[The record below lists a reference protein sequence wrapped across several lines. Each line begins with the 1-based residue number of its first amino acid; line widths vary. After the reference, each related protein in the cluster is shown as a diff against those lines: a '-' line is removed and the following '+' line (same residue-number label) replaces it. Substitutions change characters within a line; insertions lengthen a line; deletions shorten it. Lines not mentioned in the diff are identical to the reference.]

1 MLKQKIAIITLLLL
15 FAVYVQAQQEPS
27 FAHYWALEPSFN
39 PAAVGKEDKLNVT
52 GAYAM
57 TLTGFENAPRTMQFG
72 ADMPFYAL
80 RSYHGAGVYFMND
93 KIGLFS
99 HQRLSL
105 QYAYKHKLFG
115 GMLSVGAQFGFLSED
130 FDASKLDVEDASDPA
145 FASGTGNSFDLGAG
159 FYYNT
164 RSWYAGFSVQHL
176 TSPLIEIGD
185 KNELQVDRTY
195 YLTGGCN
202 ITLHNPFLTI
212 KPSVLARTDG
222 VAYRV
227 DVTGRVEYH
236 NDGKKLFGGVAYSP
250 ANSVTFLVG
259 GTFHGIVLGYSYE
272 LYTSAIS
279 PGNGSHELYI
289 GYQHNINL
297 VKKGK
302 NLHKSVRIL

>member
-1 MLKQKIAIITLLLL
+1 MVLSVC
-15 FAVYVQAQQEPS
+15 FVQASAQYDPTFS
-27 FAHYWALEPSFN
+27 HYYDLETSFN
-39 PAAVGKEDKLNVT
+39 PASAGKQSLLNVSV
-52 GAYAM
+52 AYAM
-57 TLTGFENAPRTMQFG
+57 AMAGFERNPQTAYIS

-272 LYTSAIS
+272 LYTSALS